1 MKRPRLRREKG
12 MFIVEYD
19 GRERLFGSLHDA
31 WQYIFYLRIIA
42 RNYGVKTYY
51 HVSTIYPVYSLVPP
65 TVEKTVKFYD
75 LDAQEG
81 VVII

>member
-1 MKRPRLRREKG
+1 

-19 GRERLFGSLHDA
+19 GRERLFRSLHDA

-42 RNYGVKTYY
+42 HNYGKKTYY
-51 HVSTIYPVYSLVPP
+51 HVSTIYPVYSLVPT